1 MLPRLEMATI
11 KPPTMDDAKQAIDLA
26 ERAIDFTALRET
38 MRGLIGEVEADE
50 DKLLGKREGK
60 NFYEADASFEP
71 ERNKLVKTS
80 DVIVALNLI
89 AAHFIVRTW
98 PGYLKTKIEEWIVS
112 RVAGAAGVLAGMSLA
127 LKFTK
132 AFLQRTIG
140 AFVGAFAVKVTQEA
154 EMRGLEKT
162 IRKNSTAV
170 RRELNE
176 AALSQKPKPVRI
188 GPTYTRNGNPG

>member
-1 MLPRLEMATI
+1 M
-11 KPPTMDDAKQAIDLA
+11 KPTLDNARQALDLA
-26 ERAIDFTALRET
+26 ERAIDFTSLRET
-38 MRGLIGEVEADE
+38 MRGLIDEVEKDE
-50 DKLLGKREGK
+50 DTYLGKREGK
-60 NFYEADASFEP
+60 NFQEPDASFEP

-140 AFVGAFAVKVTQEA
+140 AVVGAFAVKATQEV
-154 EMRGLEKT
+154 EMRLLEKK
-162 IRKNSTAV
+162 IREESTAV

-176 AALSQKPKPVRI
+176 GALSQEKKPVRI
-188 GPTYTRNGNPG
+188 GPVYTRNG